1 MTSTVQGQLFKMRVK
16 QGAPIA
22 YSLELGETQIDMNS
36 LIGQEVH
43 LHWSGDIQCISCGTK
58 IKKSFNQG
66 FCFSCFSNSPESAE
80 CIIRPELCRAHLG
93 EGRDVDWEE
102 RNHNQPHVVY
112 LAASDV
118 VKVGVTRATQIPTR
132 WIDQGAQSAIKLAET
147 PNRYLA
153 GVLEVALKDHFS
165 DKTNW
170 RKMLK
175 NEVDADIDLVE
186 EKWKLEDVLPSDLTV
201 YFSEDD
207 TIETLEYPVL
217 EYPSKINSLSF
228 DKQAQIGGV
237 LKGIKGQYLF
247 FDNDRVL
254 NLRKHTGYIIA
265 LNY

>member
-1 MTSTVQGQLFKMRVK
+1 MISEVQGQLFKMRVK
-16 QGAPIA
+16 QGTPIA
-22 YSLELGETQIDMNS
+22 YTLELGETHVDMNS
-36 LIGQEVH
+36 LIGKEIQ
-43 LHWSGDIQCISCGTK
+43 LHWTGKIQCISCGSN

-93 EGRDVDWEE
+93 EGRDVEWEE

-112 LAASDV
+112 LAATDV

-132 WIDQGAQSAIKLAET
+132 WIDQGAQAAIKLAET

-153 GVLEVALKDHFS
+153 GILEVALKDHFS

-175 NEVDADIDLVE
+175 NECDDTIDLID
-186 EKWKLEDVLPSDLTV
+186 EKWKLEDLLPADLTV

-207 TIETLEYPVL
+207 AVEEFDYPVL
-217 EYPSKINSLSF
+217 EYPTTLNSLSF
-228 DKQAQIGGV
+228 DKQPLIQGT

-247 FDNDRVL
+247 FDNGRVL
-254 NLRKHTGYIIA
+254 NLRKHTGYLIS
-265 LNY
+265 LSY